1 MAGKILTRL
10 RVTRRGRSILMLP
23 AWVLLASQIAQ
34 SAPSAQAACE
44 RVSGSWSF
52 GDHAEKDKDLS
63 GAACA
68 PDGRCLLVSDED
80 RKAWWFRID
89 RRDASAPRLV
99 ADKPFDLP
107 KQGGDEADAEA
118 AAFDRGWFYAIGS
131 HGTSRR
137 GNEFQK
143 SRYAVYRIAWRDG
156 RLGEWEA
163 SRSLSEVLSK
173 IPGIAENFC
182 LGKSDASCKSLQDGG
197 VNIEGLAVRDG
208 AMYIGFRA
216 PAPGGRAF
224 VVRVNA
230 REVFAGGSVTVA
242 ANPPPRV
249 DLGKDRGEWGE
260 RDLGIRDMAAV
271 SDGLLILAGPSLP
284 EGDHESSG
292 RVFRW
297 AGQGDAATELCHLRI
312 EQKGAKP
319 EVLLKLGES
328 ESEYRVLIMHDGVAG
343 GAPVEYRVRKSP

>member
-1 MAGKILTRL
+1 MTGKILAFLSVRA
-10 RVTRRGRSILMLP
+10 RGRSVSILP
-23 AWVLLASQIAQ
+23 AWLLLASQIAQ
-34 SAPSAQAACE
+34 SAPPAQAACE
-44 RVSGSWSF
+44 RVAGSWSF
-52 GDHAEKDKDLS
+52 VDHAEKNKDLS

-68 PDGRCLLVSDED
+68 PDGGCLLVSDED

-118 AAFDRGWFYAIGS
+118 AAFDQGWFYAIGS

-143 SRYAVYRIAWRDG
+143 SRYAVYRIAWKDG
-156 RLGEWEA
+156 RLGEWKA

-173 IPGIAENFC
+173 MPGIAENFC
-182 LGKSDASCKSLQDGG
+182 LGRSDGPCKSLEDGG
-197 VNIEGLAVRDG
+197 ANIEGLAVRDG

-224 VVRVNA
+224 VVQVNV
-230 REVFAGGSVTVA
+230 REIIEGGPVTVTP
-242 ANPPPRV
+242 NPPPRV
-249 DLGKDRGEWGE
+249 NLGIDRGEWGE

-271 SDGLLILAGPSLP
+271 SDGFLILAGPSLP
-284 EGDHESSG
+284 EGNHESSG

-297 AGQGDAATELCHLRI
+297 AGRGEAATELCQIRI
-312 EQKGAKP
+312 EQQGAKP

-328 ESEYRVLIMHDGVAG
+328 KSEYRLLIIHDGVPG